1 MKIDEELKKEN
12 PELYH
17 VAREKGTEMPFTGK
31 YVHATEKGTYNCAV
45 CGQPLFNSDVKFDS
59 GSGWPSFYDAIS
71 GSIKKEEDNSGG
83 MRRMEVT
90 CSRCG
95 AHLGH
100 LFDDAPQTPTG
111 ARYCIN
117 GVCLDLEKNENK

>member
-1 MKIDEELKKEN
+1 MKNDDQLKQEN

-17 VAREKGTEMPFTGK
+17 IAREKGTEMPFTGK
-31 YVHATEKGTYNCAV
+31 YVHTKEKGMYKCAV
-45 CGQPLFNSDVKFDS
+45 CGQQLFSSDTKFDS
-59 GSGWPSFYDAIS
+59 GSGWPSFYDSIP
-71 GSIKKEEDNSGG
+71 GSIKTKEDNSGG
-83 MRRMEVT
+83 MNRVEVT

-111 ARYCIN
+111 ARLCIN
-117 GVCLDLEKNENK
+117 SCSLDLEKDK

>member
-1 MKIDEELKKEN
+1 MKTDEELKKEN

-17 VAREKGTEMPFTGK
+17 VAREKGTEAAFTGK
-31 YVHATEKGTYNCAV
+31 YVHTKEKGMYKCAV
-45 CGQPLFNSDVKFDS
+45 CGQELFPSDTKFDS
-59 GSGWPSFYDAIS
+59 GSGWPSFYDAVP
-71 GSIKKEEDNSGG
+71 GAIKTKPDNSHG
-83 MRRMEVT
+83 MERTEVV
-90 CSRCG
+90 CANCG

-117 GVCLDLEKNENK
+117 GICLDLEKEK